1 LLQISQPPEQLG
13 LVFADTNS
21 MKAVFRAD
29 GSRGG
34 FITATVV
41 PSRKSQEPRFSLL
54 DGVILIALVFGVAA
68 MMRLVLAN

>member
-1 LLQISQPPEQLG
+1 MRVLQKPERVG
-13 LVFADTNS
+13 LNYAILDV

-29 GSRGG
+29 GSRSG
-34 FITATVV
+34 FITATLV

-54 DGVILIALVFGVAA
+54 DGVILIALVFGVTA

>member
-1 LLQISQPPEQLG
+1 
-13 LVFADTNS
+13 

-29 GSRGG
+29 GSRSG
-34 FITATVV
+34 FITATLV

-54 DGVILIALVFGVAA
+54 DGVILIALVFGVTA